1 MDREFS
7 EELTGL
13 MPVVLHGL
21 SGVDCCGCIIAVVES
36 GTVELQCNRCGAV
49 VGVVQV
55 GVMEGLLGLDSD
67 EACPP
72 EEPGDAGP
80 P

>member
-13 MPVVLHGL
+13 MPVVLHGI
-21 SGVDCCGCIIAVVES
+21 SGVDCCGSIIAVVES

-67 EACPP
+67 DTSPP
-72 EEPGDAGP
+72 EEPGD
-80 P
+80 